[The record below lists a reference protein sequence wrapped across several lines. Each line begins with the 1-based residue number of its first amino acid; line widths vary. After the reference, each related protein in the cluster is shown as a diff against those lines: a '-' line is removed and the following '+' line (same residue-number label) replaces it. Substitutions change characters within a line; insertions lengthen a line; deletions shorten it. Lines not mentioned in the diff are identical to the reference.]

1 MIIGL
6 IGVIILT
13 VLFNTVYY
21 EYRVV
26 KGLFKEPKYITGSYA
41 KLVLHRRYK

>member
-6 IGVIILT
+6 IGTIILAI
-13 VLFNTVYY
+13 LFNTFYY

-26 KGLFKEPKYITGSYA
+26 KGLFKEPKYISKAYSN
-41 KLVLHRRYK
+41 LELHKRYK